1 MFLLLITAQ
10 EVAGLNPAEV
20 TENQLFTGL
29 VFFYGIQI
37 SILLLMTTVLV
48 ALTQL
53 KHKERLKYL
62 SLGY

>member
-1 MFLLLITAQ
+1 VFLLLIKAQ
-10 EVAGLNPAEV
+10 EVTGLNPAEV